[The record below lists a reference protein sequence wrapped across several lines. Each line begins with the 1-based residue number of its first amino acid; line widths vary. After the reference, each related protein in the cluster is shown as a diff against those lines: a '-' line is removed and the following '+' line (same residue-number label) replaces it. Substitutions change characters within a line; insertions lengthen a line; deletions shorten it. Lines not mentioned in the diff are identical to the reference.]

1 MDKVKHG
8 VYMKIVD
15 SKVLFPNTIV
25 QIRDPIPEK
34 ERSEISKVL
43 RFFEGMPEDSPF
55 RIAGKDRSFD
65 KVSDTY
71 GNSFTD
77 FTEWPNNEPM
87 DAQVNAEFFIVMCF
101 TDAVIRMMDNKVLTG
116 EQAESIIW
124 MARLGMLTSA
134 AATVNWI
141 LNKRKEGDADAG
153 TSEKV

>member
-1 MDKVKHG
+1 MYAEEDLSSSKRLVK
-8 VYMKIVD
+8 
-15 SKVLFPNTIV
+15 
-25 QIRDPIPEK
+25 IRDPI
-34 ERSEISKVL
+34 RQ
-43 RFFEGMPEDSPF
+43 EDRD
-55 RIAGKDRSFD
+55 RIAEVIRMRKIIPDDDDFYGGQDRSFD
-65 KVSDTY
+65 RVSDTY

-153 TSEKV
+153 ASGKV

>member
-1 MDKVKHG
+1 MYAEEDLSSSKRLVK
-8 VYMKIVD
+8 
-15 SKVLFPNTIV
+15 
-25 QIRDPIPEK
+25 IRDPI
-34 ERSEISKVL
+34 R
-43 RFFEGMPEDSPF
+43 PEDRD
-55 RIAGKDRSFD
+55 RIAEVIRMRKIIPDDDDFYGGQDRSFD
-65 KVSDTY
+65 RVSDTY

-153 TSEKV
+153 ASEKV